1 MLLILFFF
9 FSSFFFRIQS
19 KVPLESVFFSVLG
32 VWIGPKGFSSL
43 IKRQLLSIRKQMI
56 WFIYQRSQV

>member
-9 FSSFFFRIQS
+9 NFLFFFRIQS
-19 KVPLESVFFSVLG
+19 KVPLESVFFHLLG

-43 IKRQLLSIRKQMI
+43 KRLLLSIRKQMI

>member
-9 FSSFFFRIQS
+9 SSSFFRIQL

-43 IKRQLLSIRKQMI
+43 KRQLLSIRKQMI